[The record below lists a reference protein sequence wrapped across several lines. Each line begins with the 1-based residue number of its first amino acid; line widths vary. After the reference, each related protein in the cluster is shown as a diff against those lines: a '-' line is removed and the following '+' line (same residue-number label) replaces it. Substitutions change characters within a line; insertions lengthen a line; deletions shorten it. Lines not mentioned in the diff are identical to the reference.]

1 MCWVVFFFPHSSL
14 GPRESK
20 DLFFEDIGSVAT
32 GQTVGIDVISFP
44 AFGVVP
50 KLPIEKL
57 QIIGIFMSC
66 ALDQIHAS

>member
-1 MCWVVFFFPHSSL
+1 M
-14 GPRESK
+14 
-20 DLFFEDIGSVAT
+20 AT
-32 GQTVGIDVISFP
+32 GQTVGIEVISFP